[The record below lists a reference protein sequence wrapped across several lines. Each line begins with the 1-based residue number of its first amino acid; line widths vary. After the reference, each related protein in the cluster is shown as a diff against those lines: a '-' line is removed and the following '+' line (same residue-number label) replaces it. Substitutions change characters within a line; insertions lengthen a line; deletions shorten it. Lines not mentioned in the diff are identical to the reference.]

1 MNLPIPGFL
10 WTHAVI
16 LFCLTRSLMLL
27 KKHLLV
33 PLLGM
38 RPCLINN
45 MEEATRDQSLSEQWK
60 NECKF
65 RFTASKF
72 DLISKT
78 QRSHEKFA
86 ADLINPKLVFLRCV
100 EHGIKNESIAIKQY
114 EKIIFTQIKP
124 VKVLKTGFVVCLD
137 MPFLGASPDGRV
149 VDFGSQNHFG
159 LAEASTDKV

>member
-1 MNLPIPGFL
+1 M
-10 WTHAVI
+10 I
-16 LFCLTRSLMLL
+16 LFCLTHSLMLL

-38 RPCLINN
+38 RPYLINN

-60 NECKF
+60 KECKF

-100 EHGIKNESIAIKQY
+100 EHGIK
-114 EKIIFTQIKP
+114 
-124 VKVLKTGFVVCLD
+124 
-137 MPFLGASPDGRV
+137 
-149 VDFGSQNHFG
+149 
-159 LAEASTDKV
+159 